1 MEKLGKIITTATVL
15 ILSIHNS
22 NAQSKA
28 TASLENPIAIIFD
41 NNSIT
46 DSTQITSSS
55 ETYRHPS
62 IGMYLVPS
70 TVGAVTPAS
79 FHAKETKAYA
89 ETILQADD
97 CNRKITSKQGSLYN
111 LIASNTAKP

>member
-1 MEKLGKIITTATVL
+1 MEKLGKIITTTIVL
-15 ILSIHNS
+15 ILSIHS
-22 NAQSKA
+22 LNAQSKT

-70 TVGAVTPAS
+70 TVGAVTPAI

-89 ETILQADD
+89 MLQADD
-97 CNRKITSKQGSLYN
+97 RNRKITSKQGSLSN